1 MRFAVVVAIAGAFT
15 GSANAG
21 LITQTV
27 PPAFEDTAGPNI
39 FLGPMTVGPRTYQL
53 LVHESLL
60 TDLVGLDLTGI
71 SWRLPTSATVDWPA
85 EDIAYT
91 NYDIRLSESVAP
103 ADRSLTFAD
112 NVVGAQSLVRSGGLS
127 VSAGAFTSGDNPNA
141 FAPSIGFDSNY
152 LYTGGNLLVEIRH
165 DGNGFG
171 SRSVDAIGT
180 SAATGYGTFFS
191 AAWTGSYDG
200 LTGSQGNFTIFE
212 FTAIPAPGA
221 VALFGFAAMAAS
233 RRRRS

>member
-1 MRFAVVVAIAGAFT
+1 MRIAVVVAIAGAFT
-15 GSANAG
+15 GTANAG
-21 LITQTV
+21 LISQTV
-27 PPAFEDTAGPNI
+27 PPAFEDTAGPNV
-39 FLGPMTVGPRTYQL
+39 FLGPMTIGPRTYQL

-85 EDIAYT
+85 QDIAYA

-112 NVVGAQSLVRSGGLS
+112 NVVGAQSLVRSGGLA

-152 LYTGGNLLVEIRH
+152 LYSGGNLLVEIRH

-171 SRSVDAIGT
+171 TRSVDAIGT
-180 SAATGYGTFFS
+180 SPATGYGSLFS
-191 AAWTGSYDG
+191 AAWSSSNTETSG
-200 LTGSQGNFTIFE
+200 LQGNFTIFE

-221 VALFGFAAMAAS
+221 AAIFGFAALCAC